1 MASSS
6 SVSRPKTVREI
17 RKIMKELNLDD
28 IALHFNSDDDDIDPY
43 DVCDGVSIDAFNAYI
58 GDGEGLRIGLRF
70 ISLSSDGHI
79 IIIELPTPVH
89 ESTAQV
95 FSTKFLL
102 ATGNEDVVSERG
114 SMTAIRPGHLKK
126 EADAAFGPTR
136 STHGLPP
143 PQGREFWYWAT
154 LVVEVGRT
162 QTWRKLEEAAQWWCD
177 YAGVQY
183 ILLLKVSGDATQI
196 RYGLYSIVTQGVL
209 PAPEQSGIFR
219 QSTPPACPVNVTFD
233 MRRILA
239 IAPNQLLPN
248 GVNPQA
254 VVNLRQVMDKVIN
267 GL

>member
-1 MASSS
+1 MAAS

-28 IALHFNSDDDDIDPY
+28 VALHFNRDDDDIDPY
-43 DVCDGVSIDAFNAYI
+43 NVCDGVSIDAFNAYI

-70 ISLSSDGHI
+70 LSLNSDGHI
-79 IIIELPTPVH
+79 IIIELPTPEH
-89 ESTAQV
+89 EGTAAHFSVEFV
-95 FSTKFLL
+95 F
-102 ATGNEDVVSERG
+102 ATDRAVSNRG
-114 SMTAIRPGHLKK
+114 SMTAIRPGHRKK
-126 EADAAFGPTR
+126 EADAAFGPKR

-143 PQGREFWYWAT
+143 PQGREFRYWAT
-154 LVVEVGRT
+154 LVVDVGRT
-162 QTWRKLEEAAQWWCD
+162 QTWRLLEEAAQWWCD

-183 ILLLKVSGDATQI
+183 ILLLKVSAEATQI

-219 QSTPPACPVNVTFD
+219 QSTPPARPVNVTFD

-254 VVNLRQVMDKVIN
+254 VVNLRLVMDNVID